1 VRHIYIIVS
10 DEHQIPA
17 WFKPHPMVT
26 FVYHRQVP
34 PCSLPSGV
42 SEYSLRVPLPTSPVA
57 TIRVARAALPS
68 ASSPIAESAQCTVPR
83 NALVCGQQGRPT
95 FSPTRKLAAS
105 PTAELPLSAHP
116 MRLGVLASCLTSTD
130 LPGRVP
136 AVPADL
142 LLVGD
147 RVLHRPHPGAFER
160 ALPPSVARCAAPP
173 LIPATTGPRIPA
185 ISRPAW
191 LAAGHAFLALRPGRT
206 LAWLEALNSARRCA
220 PTGPTHE
227 YQYRNSLDLCTLS
240 C

>member
-34 PCSLPSGV
+34 PRSLPSSV

-83 NALVCGQQGRPT
+83 NALVCGQQGRPA

-105 PTAELPLSAHP
+105 PTAKLPLSAHP
-116 MRLGVLASCLTSTD
+116 MRLGLLASCL
-130 LPGRVP
+130 V
-136 AVPADL
+136 
-142 LLVGD
+142 LLVQIF
-147 RVLHRPHPGAFER
+147 PAEYQQY
-160 ALPPSVARCAAPP
+160 LPTFCSSAIECF
-173 LIPATTGPRIPA
+173 IDRIPA
-185 ISRPAW
+185 
-191 LAAGHAFLALRPGRT
+191 
-206 LAWLEALNSARRCA
+206 
-220 PTGPTHE
+220 
-227 YQYRNSLDLCTLS
+227 LS
-240 C
+240 SVHCLPL